1 MRLMN
6 GKKTSSLVDMLLQA
20 SLLTE
25 SEAERVR
32 DIQHRETRD
41 ELSIIMDEQLV
52 DEEQLAL
59 VLSLQLGVPFVN
71 LKKQQ
76 AEERAIEVFPEW
88 VCRKY
93 GIVPFRIT
101 NDGLEV
107 AMEDPKDIQAVDDL
121 AALSKRRI
129 EPSFSYRQDIQ
140 EAIDRNYR
148 IGGEI
153 ATQLLRVPTAQERA
167 ADATPSEESA
177 EAIAEAPVVRAVDL
191 LIRQAA
197 RDRAS
202 DIHIEPLEDE
212 LRVRLRI
219 DGVLHDGI
227 SLPISVHA
235 ALISRVKIIAGMNIA
250 ESRRPQDGQISIRDG
265 DKELDIRVAT
275 SPTVQGEMAVLRIL
289 DKTFAFRALNEMGFL
304 PEALESYMELMK
316 LPYGMILVSGPTG
329 SGKTTTLYGSV
340 NQLDDSTRNIVTIE
354 DPVEYRFSGINQIQ
368 VNEQAGMTFATGL
381 RATMRLDPDVI
392 LVGEIR
398 DRETAQVAVQ
408 AALTGHLVLSSV
420 HANDAAG
427 VIFRLMDLGIEPF
440 LMASALAGIVAQRMV
455 RRNCPNCTT
464 LMSIPSDEQVSYEE
478 EMGEK
483 KDQFMAGA
491 GCTYCART
499 GYLGRTG
506 IYEVMV
512 VTEKIRRLIL
522 ANASADEIRAANDE
536 AGMMTLWQDGMTKV
550 KMGLTT
556 PGEVIRNVFS
566 LG

>member
-1 MRLMN
+1 MKMMN
-6 GKKTSSLVDMLLQA
+6 GRKTSSLVDMLLQA

-25 SEAERVR
+25 SEVQRVR
-32 DIQHRETRD
+32 EIQRRENRE
-41 ELSIIMDEQLV
+41 ELDVIMGEQLV

-71 LKKQQ
+71 LQKQQ
-76 AEERAIEVFPEW
+76 AEESAIELLPEW

-101 NDGLEV
+101 DDGLQV
-107 AMEDPKDIQAVDDL
+107 AMEDPRDILAIDDL

-153 ATQLLRVPTAQERA
+153 ATQLLAVPTGQERA
-167 ADATPSEESA
+167 ADAASNQESA

-202 DIHIEPLEDE
+202 DIHIEPLENE

-219 DGVLHDGI
+219 DGVLHEGI
-227 SLPISVHA
+227 SLPISVHS

-289 DKTFAFRALNEMGFL
+289 DKTFAFRALNEAGFL
-304 PEALESYMELMK
+304 PEALESYLNLLK

-354 DPVEYRFSGINQIQ
+354 DPVEYRFSGINQMQ
-368 VNEQAGMTFATGL
+368 VNEQAGMTFAMGL
-381 RATMRLDPDVI
+381 RATMRLDPDTI

-420 HANDAAG
+420 HANDTAG

-440 LMASALAGIVAQRMV
+440 LMASALAGVVAQRMV

-464 LMSIPSDEQVSYEE
+464 SVSIPSDERISYEE
-478 EMGEK
+478 EMGETRE
-483 KDQFMAGA
+483 QFLVGA

-506 IYEVMV
+506 IFEVMV

-522 ANASADEIRAANDE
+522 AGASADDIRAGHTE
-536 AGMMTLWQDGMTKV
+536 EGVLTLWQDGMTKV

-556 PGEVIRNVFS
+556 PGEVIRNVFTM
-566 LG
+566 G